1 MPEEKTMDELLFAHK
16 LNEIVSEFGSIPAPE
31 KEKLVILA
39 RKSQESHQKL
49 KQSMEQLQSSLD
61 YLRVSVK
68 YILFDLEAT
77 RRENKQLRKL
87 LEEKNQE

>member
-1 MPEEKTMDELLFAHK
+1 MDESLFAQK
-16 LNEIVSEFGSIPAPE
+16 LNEIVNEIGPVPAPD
-31 KEKLVILA
+31 KDKLIILA
-39 RKSQESHQKL
+39 RKTQESHQKL
-49 KQSMEQLQSSLD
+49 KESMEQLQSSLD
-61 YLRVSVK
+61 YLRVSIK